1 MGFAESLKNTTRPS
15 AGPRCGVCM
24 TIEILPAAEQKIILA
39 AFADPAVRS
48 ADLRRA
54 FIAEGYTFSSGTV
67 GRHRRKECRQ

>member
-1 MGFAESLKNTTRPS
+1 MGFAVSLKNTVRPS
-15 AGPRCGVCM
+15 IGPRCGVCT

-48 ADLRRA
+48 SDLRRA

-67 GRHRRKECRQ
+67 GRHRRKECKQ